1 MVGGRVI
8 YFTSNESVVTFLV
21 QEEQSMSTCKVK
33 AIMSIIE
40 QKLIDIDMA
49 IWWDSD
55 SVYLTIGDV
64 PNCKF
69 QKIGFS
75 Y

>member
-33 AIMSIIE
+33 VIMSIIE